1 MEKKLSSNNNTFKKT
16 LQITQESKNQ
26 NKNKS
31 SFTEQ
36 DSLVLLQ
43 KSLLFF
49 FPFHIFFAILRV
61 FALVML
67 FFFMVYCRY
76 DASTLLK
83 LLQEVA
89 SHDRWKIN
97 WNELVKNTSTGILSA
112 KEYQMLWRHLA
123 YGHSLIDADFE
134 DDDLPL
140 VSIFCFSIFKL

>member
-67 FFFMVYCRY
+67 FFLWFIVGTTRAHCWNCCKKWRVMIVGRLIGTSWWRILRPVFWVRKSIKCCGVIWPMVIPW
-76 DASTLLK
+76 LMLILK
-83 LLQEVA
+83 MMIYL
-89 SHDRWKIN
+89 W
-97 WNELVKNTSTGILSA
+97 LV
-112 KEYQMLWRHLA
+112 
-123 YGHSLIDADFE
+123 F
-134 DDDLPL
+134 
-140 VSIFCFSIFKL
+140 FCFSIF